1 MKLQHRHIIGIG
13 LLYVFLLGFASCA
26 NESFDLP
33 CGEAEE
39 NSIYLTFHTAVA
51 GVFTRANETPDDARI
66 NQLLVVIVSENS
78 APEEGNAL
86 EGETGNANEAGKR
99 WGVEHSRLVK
109 GVSGIGVPLTDEYTF
124 KVKAGCRKR
133 IYLLANCV
141 GLIDGREEKIDL
153 SNGSFIPETS
163 LVAPDKEIGKAPIDD
178 FVFNLSDAEGGY
190 RYDPI
195 LGIPMTAMYEIEIP
209 DKKDIEKDEFSVPTP
224 LYVVRAA
231 TKFSFNFINRS
242 SRRNITVTGFSL
254 TKAVGDRMYLMPH
267 VNRNAEGKYWVV
279 NSERDA
285 AVSLPETDSPDA
297 NHKVTEW
304 DWINW
309 MVAEAEKTGGN
320 GNIEHQWLTD
330 YDRPPVDASGGES
343 GEESSRVRVDFKSPV
358 TVPVISASGVNEPIP
373 VSSES
378 AYLPESRT
386 LKTIGTEEGGTV
398 GSGTVASDLKLQE
411 YELTVYTKE
420 TFLDEEPEDGT
431 AQRREVERKYSAGLE
446 HLASLF
452 RNTHVKVNVSF
463 NDYTLDWEVDV
474 EPYWEVELDP
484 VFGLGDPEKPVNPEE

>member
-1 MKLQHRHIIGIG
+1 
-13 LLYVFLLGFASCA
+13 
-26 NESFDLP
+26 
-33 CGEAEE
+33 
-39 NSIYLTFHTAVA
+39 
-51 GVFTRANETPDDARI
+51 
-66 NQLLVVIVSENS
+66 
-78 APEEGNAL
+78 
-86 EGETGNANEAGKR
+86 
-99 WGVEHSRLVK
+99 
-109 GVSGIGVPLTDEYTF
+109 
-124 KVKAGCRKR
+124 
-133 IYLLANCV
+133 
-141 GLIDGREEKIDL
+141 
-153 SNGSFIPETS
+153 
-163 LVAPDKEIGKAPIDD
+163 
-178 FVFNLSDAEGGY
+178 
-190 RYDPI
+190 
-195 LGIPMTAMYEIEIP
+195 MYEIEIP

-330 YDRPPVDASGGES
+330 YDIPPVDASGGES

>member
-1 MKLQHRHIIGIG
+1 MKLQYRHIIGLG
-13 LLYVFLLGFASCA
+13 LLCVFLLGFASCA

-66 NQLLVVIVSENS
+66 NQLLVVIVSENRV
-78 APEEGNAL
+78 PEEGNAL

-163 LVAPDKEIGKAPIDD
+163 LAAPDKEIGKAPIDD

-209 DKKDIEKDEFSVPTP
+209 DKKDIEKDEFSIPTP

-309 MVAEAEKTGGN
+309 MAAEAKKTEGN
-320 GNIEHQWLTD
+320 GNIEYQWLTD
-330 YDRPPVDASGGES
+330 YDI
-343 GEESSRVRVDFKSPV
+343 RVDFKSPV
-358 TVPVISASGVNEPIP
+358 TVPAISASGVNEPIP

-386 LKTIGTEEGGTV
+386 LKTIGTKEGGTT
-398 GSGTVASDLKLQE
+398 GSGAVASDLKLQE

-420 TFLDEEPEDGT
+420 IFLDEESENGT
-431 AQRREVERKYSAGLE
+431 TQRREVERKYSAGLE

>member
-1 MKLQHRHIIGIG
+1 MGGRAQPFGERRFRHRRAADRRI
-13 LLYVFLLGFASCA
+13 YFQ
-26 NESFDLP
+26 
-33 CGEAEE
+33 GE
-39 NSIYLTFHTAVA
+39 
-51 GVFTRANETPDDARI
+51 
-66 NQLLVVIVSENS
+66 
-78 APEEGNAL
+78 
-86 EGETGNANEAGKR
+86 
-99 WGVEHSRLVK
+99 SRLQEK
-109 GVSGIGVPLTDEYTF
+109 NLP
-124 KVKAGCRKR
+124 
-133 IYLLANCV
+133 V
-141 GLIDGREEKIDL
+141 GELRRADRWPGGKIDL

-330 YDRPPVDASGGES
+330 YDIPPVDASGGES